1 MSEEQLFLEC
11 SKEASKEI
19 AKEVYHDVVKP
30 IIRPVVETVSLLPRA
45 IQAALTPVE
54 QWIEERRY
62 NLTETKKLLQQKLE
76 KIPLEQIV
84 SPEVHIAVPAMQ
96 YISYCIDND
105 ELRNMYANLLAK
117 SMSSVVKDD
126 VHPAFVE
133 IIKQLCPDEAKIMK
147 ELYKNY
153 KIPTLSVRK
162 EKSSYEG
169 INIISNF
176 SNIGYMAKCECP
188 SEIIKYF
195 DNLIRLGLI
204 EKAPYSSRLVEEKL
218 YKELIKH
225 PFIKGIVSTI
235 KLDDEFISI
244 KYEKSYM
251 SITDFGKSFCSICLD
266 DNIKSEVSSD
276 S

>member
-1 MSEEQLFLEC
+1 MSEKDIIIEC
-11 SKEASKEI
+11 TKEVSKNI
-19 AKEVYHDVVKP
+19 AKEAYQDGGKP
-30 IIRPVVETVSLLPRA
+30 VLKPTSELLGLIPRTIKAMLLP
-45 IQAALTPVE
+45 LE
-54 QWIEERRY
+54 KWIVGREY
-62 NLTETKKLLQQKLE
+62 NLAETQKLLQKKLE
-76 KIPLEQIV
+76 NVPSEQIV
-84 SPEVHIAVPAMQ
+84 SPEAHIAVPAIQ

-176 SNIGYMAKCECP
+176 SNIGYLAKCECP